1 MTSQSQ
7 VKTWFYIL
15 YNHHT
20 KVFFFGQAKDSRK
33 DQRHKD
39 TDYTKLFGSWNLL
52 KQKHTTHWIGIGQ
65 EGSHLDKKVH
75 SELKKLKNC
84 LSNKSGQG
92 SDECFILEDYTL
104 DQIIDTCKDN
114 VDKVF
119 NKTVVEKIAINL
131 RPYQKKFVA
140 KAQAEYLEFLLF
152 AKCRAGKSVMVLA
165 HIVDR
170 GFKIS
175 LIVSRFT
182 SPFQSWSAD
191 PKNYSL
197 FENIRIVSLYDA
209 NWIQQIDY
217 WLQQPKIQIVLTS
230 TVQGLD
236 KKLNDLHKTCKL
248 DLLVFDE
255 CHVGSNGKQFK
266 KLREKFADTPCLKVS
281 GTAYDQVWDYSDA
294 NRYVY
299 SYFEE
304 QLDVANGLYH
314 RPKMNVYVVKY
325 QSEEYQKLFGNDP
338 DAAKN
343 IFVIDDGKFKYPSL
357 VRDFILQHF
366 DQRRIKRSED
376 RLFGNSQ
383 HLLMCL
389 PSVAACHL
397 FADMID
403 GFYVPFVVT
412 GETGRKSEDIEKF
425 IGENLNNKTITITC
439 EANVL
444 GVTQKK
450 WDTVINCKGGKDPK
464 FWTQFAFRGGSSDND
479 WIVVDF
485 STQLCLESLRQAYI
499 LAEQNNP
506 QLSSKSFIDFVSV
519 SEWCDGFTQLSVD
532 KINEI
537 FAADVGDTVNLM
549 SGVSNKID
557 SQKLDEIDFDLALKP
572 SGSNTTKSVDVN
584 DNQGNN
590 KTNVKIEKFND
601 PNKKT
606 ESQVKLKTVKAILEC
621 VPLVLFYELNDGKR
635 FGNIEQV
642 LSSKYY
648 AQTTNDHENVL
659 YQCLSRGAIK
669 EKDFSY
675 ILNQCLTDI
684 ELSLKKSYSDTLD
697 ALCVT
702 SSTHRGIPASIF
714 DRMTSF
720 F

>member
-1 MTSQSQ
+1 MNIYFVTDEDRS
-7 VKTWFYIL
+7 I
-15 YNHHT
+15 
-20 KVFFFGQAKDSRK
+20 FGYGQTERSFEE
-33 DQRHKD
+33 RHKD
-39 TDYTKLFGSWNLL
+39 GDWAKLHNYL
-52 KQKHTTHWIGIGQ
+52 KAKGENI
-65 EGSHLDKKVH
+65 
-75 SELKKLKNC
+75 
-84 LSNKSGQG
+84 
-92 SDECFILEDYTL
+92 ILVAWYE
-104 DQIIDTCKDN
+104 N
-114 VDKVF
+114 VDIFDTEIHSWLKTQPGIEKHAEWFNYRKDLDSIESIQQKVEQQF
-119 NKTVVEKIAINL
+119 FIAKNRQKQVLEL
-131 RPYQKKFVA
+131 RPYQKEFIA
-140 KAQAEYLEFLLF
+140 KAQSEYLEFLLF
-152 AKCRAGKSVMVLA
+152 AKCRAGKSVMTLA

-191 PKNYSL
+191 PQNYSL

-209 NWIQQIDY
+209 NWIQQIEY
-217 WLQQPKIQIVLTS
+217 WSQQPEIQIVLTS
-230 TVQGLD
+230 TIQGLD
-236 KKLNDLHKTCKL
+236 KKLNDLYKTCKL

-255 CHVGSNGKQFK
+255 CHVGSNGKQFN
-266 KLREKFADTPCLKVS
+266 KLRNKFSNTPCLKVS

-314 RPKMNVYVVKY
+314 RPKMYVYVVKY

-343 IFVIDDGKFKYPSL
+343 IFVVEDGKFKYPSL
-357 VRDFILQHF
+357 VRDFIIQHF

-376 RLFGNSQ
+376 RLFSNSQ
-383 HLLMCL
+383 HLLICL

-412 GETGRKSEDIEKF
+412 GETGRKSDDIEKF

-499 LAEQNNP
+499 LAQQNNP
-506 QLSSKSFIDFVSV
+506 QLSSKSFIDFIAV
-519 SEWCDGFTQLSVD
+519 SEWCEGFTQLSVD

-557 SQKLDEIDFDLALKP
+557 SQKLDEIDFDLTLKP
-572 SGSNTTKSVDVN
+572 SIGNTTKSVEVN

-601 PNKKT
+601 PKEK
-606 ESQVKLKTVKAILEC
+606 SDSKVKLKTIKAILEC
-621 VPLVLFYELNDGKR
+621 VPLVLFYELNGGKR
-635 FGNIEQV
+635 VGNIQQV

-648 AQTTNDHENVL
+648 TETTSDYENVL
-659 YQCLSRGAIK
+659 HQCLSRGVIK

-702 SSTHRGIPASIF
+702 SSVHKGIPASIF
-714 DRMTSF
+714 DQMTSF